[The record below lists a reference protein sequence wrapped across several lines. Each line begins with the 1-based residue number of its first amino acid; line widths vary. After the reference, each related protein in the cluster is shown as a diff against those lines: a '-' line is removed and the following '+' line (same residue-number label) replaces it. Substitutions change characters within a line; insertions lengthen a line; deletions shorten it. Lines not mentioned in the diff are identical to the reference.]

1 MKGIE
6 DVELLVSKVIRV
18 SVLISSGGIV
28 CGLILF
34 VITGQSGY
42 PGDMYPTTLSTV
54 VRGVLQLK
62 PYGVMAAGLL
72 LLILTPVIRVAVSI
86 LVFIKEKDWLYI
98 AITAAVFVI
107 LIVSFILGE
116 VS

>member
-18 SVLISSGGIV
+18 SVLISSAGIV

-42 PGDMYPTTLSTV
+42 PGDMYPTTWSTV

-98 AITAAVFVI
+98 AITTTVFVI
-107 LIVSFILGE
+107 LIVSFVLGE